1 MLHVRALFIFSISI
15 DRVNTLHLRMLNVVC
30 IESRIVHLDAFYLDG
45 VASYCNFKCIV
56 QYLTVLHELSW
67 IVHLPALQV
76 GADLSLV
83 SRC

>member
-1 MLHVRALFIFSISI
+1 MFVHCSYAHAHE
-15 DRVNTLHLRMLNVVC
+15 NTVHLRMLNVVC

-45 VASYCNFKCIV
+45 VASYCNFKCTVSYYIAWIV
-56 QYLTVLHELSW
+56 LDCSF
-67 IVHLPALQV
+67 VHLPALQV